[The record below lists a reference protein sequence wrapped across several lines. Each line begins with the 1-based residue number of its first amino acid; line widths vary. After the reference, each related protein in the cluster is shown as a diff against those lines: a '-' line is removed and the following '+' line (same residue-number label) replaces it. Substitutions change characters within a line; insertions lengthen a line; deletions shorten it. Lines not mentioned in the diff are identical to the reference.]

1 MTRPIDLLRQ
11 GRKEELWQMCC
22 GFLDLSLEQFMDIQK
37 RLLLEQIE
45 LLKNSDLGRRVM
57 SDAMPETVDEFR
69 EQVPLTTY
77 ADYLPELVEK
87 REDVLPAKPA
97 AWLRTQGRMDEY
109 NLKWVPLPQRFLS
122 EFERVAAGVG
132 LLGSCNLKGDFVAKE
147 HLRLLATMGTP
158 DYGSGMVAYLVQ
170 RALGCELFPENVA
183 ELRFQEKLEAGF
195 EEALA
200 QGIDALGG
208 LPSILAYTG
217 AMFMQRAK
225 DIDTRFLLSHP
236 KASARLLKGLI
247 KSKLARRPMLPKDL
261 WPVKVIVGGGTDSSI
276 FRKTVEELWGKQLL
290 ETYGAIDGGIYAT
303 QTWDYEGMTFIPNLN
318 FFEFIPER
326 EWFKWQLDR
335 SYQPKTILLDEVKA
349 GENYEIV
356 ITNFHG
362 GILTRYRM
370 GDMMRITSLRNENLD
385 IDSPQ
390 MVFYGRADDL
400 VEVTKIGRLT
410 ERIIQQAMENTSIP
424 YIDWVAR
431 REIIADK
438 PVLHIYLELKDDY
451 IASEKNLSTA
461 ILEEFKKLDNKYR
474 CNFYRLIG
482 DMESVL
488 GLKPVEVTLLPRG
501 AFFSYISQ
509 WQAKRVA
516 PGEQKLPR
524 VNPPEEVLSLLRVPK
539 VVVEA
544 AEVTEGERAPVR

>member
-1 MTRPIDLLRQ
+1 
-11 GRKEELWQMCC
+11 
-22 GFLDLSLEQFMDIQK
+22 
-37 RLLLEQIE
+37 
-45 LLKNSDLGRRVM
+45 
-57 SDAMPETVDEFR
+57 
-69 EQVPLTTY
+69 
-77 ADYLPELVEK
+77 
-87 REDVLPAKPA
+87 
-97 AWLRTQGRMDEY
+97 
-109 NLKWVPLPQRFLS
+109 
-122 EFERVAAGVG
+122 
-132 LLGSCNLKGDFVAKE
+132 
-147 HLRLLATMGTP
+147 
-158 DYGSGMVAYLVQ
+158 
-170 RALGCELFPENVA
+170 
-183 ELRFQEKLEAGF
+183 
-195 EEALA
+195 
-200 QGIDALGG
+200 
-208 LPSILAYTG
+208 
-217 AMFMQRAK
+217 
-225 DIDTRFLLSHP
+225 
-236 KASARLLKGLI
+236 
-247 KSKLARRPMLPKDL
+247 
-261 WPVKVIVGGGTDSSI
+261 
-276 FRKTVEELWGKQLL
+276 
-290 ETYGAIDGGIYAT
+290 
-303 QTWDYEGMTFIPNLN
+303 
-318 FFEFIPER
+318 
-326 EWFKWQLDR
+326 
-335 SYQPKTILLDEVKA
+335 
-349 GENYEIV
+349 
-356 ITNFHG
+356 
-362 GILTRYRM
+362 M
-370 GDMMRITSLRNENLD
+370 GDMIRITSLRNENLD

-509 WQAKRVA
+509 CQAKRVA